1 MMMNFLP
8 QPKSIV
14 WKEGSFILDYSARIV
29 LENGEPGAFLYAKML
44 QKEAEQAAGM
54 RLAVIRGQAR
64 KGDICLRIRPGIM
77 GEDADSL
84 KKKQGYRL
92 QVAGGQA
99 VVEAEREEGLL
110 YGVQTLCQI
119 IRQAGCVLPACEA
132 KDWPDYKD
140 RGFYHDATRGRVPTL
155 ATLKAMADRLCMYKM
170 NQMQLYIEHTYLF
183 RDFSEVWRDD
193 TPLTAEEI
201 MELDEYCRE
210 RKIDLVP
217 SLASFGHLY
226 KVLRTSQY
234 EELCE
239 LENSRKEPFSLRG
252 RMLHHTLNAADERSM
267 ALSKKMIEEYMALF
281 SSDYF
286 NICADETFDLGKG
299 RSRRLKEEIGLEH
312 VYINYVKELCQFVV
326 DHGKI
331 PMFWGDIICGFPEMI
346 KELPEETICL
356 NWGYSPEQSD
366 EPVKKLAA
374 AGATQYVCS
383 GVNGWNHWIPRYHDA
398 YRNITKMCRYGR
410 ENGAIGVLNT
420 DWGDFGQINQQEFSV
435 PGLIYGAA
443 FSWNGEEMAEEE
455 INRRISVLE
464 YQDRSGR
471 LTEIVKEISGKEAVT
486 WKLLCDYREVCEQNP
501 EPEEQEKR
509 LAQYMGEEL
518 EIPVDVD
525 VFCRKAERLN
535 EEIAGQMAEI
545 RTVLTQMD
553 SSSRSTAS
561 HFLVAADGIR
571 LMNRLAAMVMDRHW
585 KGNRF
590 SREERSA
597 LAGQMENWLY
607 YYKEMWRA
615 SSKESELFRI
625 QGQICWYADELRR
638 I

>member
-1 MMMNFLP
+1 
-8 QPKSIV
+8 
-14 WKEGSFILDYSARIV
+14 
-29 LENGEPGAFLYAKML
+29 
-44 QKEAEQAAGM
+44 
-54 RLAVIRGQAR
+54 
-64 KGDICLRIRPGIM
+64 
-77 GEDADSL
+77 
-84 KKKQGYRL
+84 
-92 QVAGGQA
+92 
-99 VVEAEREEGLL
+99 
-110 YGVQTLCQI
+110 
-119 IRQAGCVLPACEA
+119 
-132 KDWPDYKD
+132 
-140 RGFYHDATRGRVPTL
+140 
-155 ATLKAMADRLCMYKM
+155 
-170 NQMQLYIEHTYLF
+170 
-183 RDFSEVWRDD
+183 
-193 TPLTAEEI
+193 
-201 MELDEYCRE
+201 
-210 RKIDLVP
+210 
-217 SLASFGHLY
+217 
-226 KVLRTSQY
+226 
-234 EELCE
+234 
-239 LENSRKEPFSLRG
+239 
-252 RMLHHTLNAADERSM
+252 
-267 ALSKKMIEEYMALF
+267 
-281 SSDYF
+281 
-286 NICADETFDLGKG
+286 
-299 RSRRLKEEIGLEH
+299 
-312 VYINYVKELCQFVV
+312 
-326 DHGKI
+326 
-331 PMFWGDIICGFPEMI
+331 
-346 KELPEETICL
+346 
-356 NWGYSPEQSD
+356 
-366 EPVKKLAA
+366 
-374 AGATQYVCS
+374 
-383 GVNGWNHWIPRYHDA
+383 
-398 YRNITKMCRYGR
+398 MCRYGR

>member
-14 WKEGSFILDYSARIV
+14 RKEGSFVLDYPARIV
-29 LENGEPGAFLYAKML
+29 LENGEPGIFLYAGML
-44 QKEAEQAAGM
+44 QKEIEQAAGM

-84 KKKQGYRL
+84 KKEQGYRL
-92 QVAGGQA
+92 QVADGQA
-99 VVEAEREEGLL
+99 VVEAERAEGLL
-110 YGVQTLCQI
+110 YGVQTLRQI

-132 KDWPDYKD
+132 EDWPDYKD

-170 NQMQLYIEHTYLF
+170 NQMQVYIEHTYLF

-239 LENSRKEPFSLRG
+239 LEGSREEPFSLRG
-252 RMLHHTLNAADERSM
+252 RMLHHTLNAADKRSM

-312 VYINYVKELCQFVV
+312 VYINYVKELCQFVA

-346 KELPEETICL
+346 KELPKETICL

-366 EPVKKLAA
+366 EPVRKLAA

-410 ENGAIGVLNT
+410 ENGAVGVLNT

-443 FSWNGEEMAEEE
+443 FSWNGEEMTEEE

-471 LTEIVKEISGKEAVT
+471 LTEIVKEISGKEAAT
-486 WKLLCDYREVCEQNP
+486 WKLLCDYREVCERKL

-525 VFCRKAERLN
+525 AFCRKAERMN

-545 RTVLTQMD
+545 RSVLTQMD
-553 SSSRSTAS
+553 SSSRSMAS

-590 SREERSA
+590 SREERNA